1 MTFVIETSDLGVQL
15 AQSTILHPIS
25 IAVKKGENVGIIGSN
40 GAGKSTLMR
49 AILGLIPHNGTSNF
63 TSKSSNEKMSLV
75 AWVPQDRDIVWDVK
89 VESMLGF
96 TFEKVCEVSKP
107 EMSIKRIAIKEAL
120 EITNTLKLANHN
132 LKSLSGGELTAVL
145 IARALVQQ
153 TPTILL
159 DEPLASLD
167 PMQKI
172 TVLSVLRDLS
182 ASGKTILASLH
193 DIDIGKNYF
202 SRYLGM
208 KSGKIT
214 ADLPPKEAIKKQI
227 FDRIY
232 SE

>member
-1 MTFVIETSDLGVQL
+1 MLITIKWCGKINIIASD
-15 AQSTILHPIS
+15 S
-25 IAVKKGENVGIIGSN
+25 
-40 GAGKSTLMR
+40 
-49 AILGLIPHNGTSNF
+49 GLIPHNGTSSF
-63 TSKSSNEKMSLV
+63 TSKSANEKMSLV

-96 TFEKVCEVSKP
+96 TLEKVCQVSNS

-167 PMQKI
+167 PMQKVAI
-172 TVLSVLRDLS
+172 LSLLRDLS

-193 DIDIGKNYF
+193 DIDIGKKYF
-202 SRYLGM
+202 SRYLGIEEW
-208 KSGKIT
+208 KNRS
-214 ADLPPKEAIKKQI
+214 
-227 FDRIY
+227 
-232 SE
+232 

>member
-1 MTFVIETSDLGVQL
+1 MTYMIETSDLGVQL

-25 IAVKKGENVGIIGSN
+25 ITVEKGENVGIIGSN
-40 GAGKSTLMR
+40 GAGKSTLLR
-49 AILGLIPHNGTSNF
+49 AILGLISHNGTSNF
-63 TSKSSNEKMSLV
+63 TSKSANEKMSLV
-75 AWVPQDRDIVWDVK
+75 AWVPQDRDLVWDVK

-96 TFEKVCEVSKP
+96 TLEKVCEVSKP
-107 EMSIKRIAIKEAL
+107 EMSIKRTVIKEAL

-167 PMQKI
+167 PMQKVTI
-172 TVLSVLRDLS
+172 LSLLRDLS

-193 DIDIGKNYF
+193 DIDIGKKYF
-202 SRYLGM
+202 SRYLGL
-208 KSGKIT
+208 KRGKIV
-214 ADLPPKEAIKKQI
+214 ADLPPKEAIQKRI

-232 SE
+232 SK

>member
-1 MTFVIETSDLGVQL
+1 MTYVIETSDLGVRL

-25 IAVKKGENVGIIGSN
+25 IAVKKGENVGVIGSN
-40 GAGKSTLMR
+40 GAGKSTLLR

-75 AWVPQDRDIVWDVK
+75 AWVPQDRDLVWDVK

-96 TFEKVCEVSKP
+96 TLEKVCEVSKP
-107 EMSIKRIAIKEAL
+107 EMSIKRTAIKEAL
-120 EITNTLKLANHN
+120 EITNTRKLANHN

-167 PMQKI
+167 PMQKVTI
-172 TVLSVLRDLS
+172 LSLLRDLS

-193 DIDIGKNYF
+193 DIDIGKKYF
-202 SRYLGM
+202 SR
-208 KSGKIT
+208 
-214 ADLPPKEAIKKQI
+214 
-227 FDRIY
+227 
-232 SE
+232 

>member
-1 MTFVIETSDLGVQL
+1 L
-15 AQSTILHPIS
+15 
-25 IAVKKGENVGIIGSN
+25 
-40 GAGKSTLMR
+40 R

-63 TSKSSNEKMSLV
+63 TSKSANEKMSLV
-75 AWVPQDRDIVWDVK
+75 AWVPQDRDLVWDVK

-96 TFEKVCEVSKP
+96 TLEKICEVSKP
-107 EMSIKRIAIKEAL
+107 EISIKRTAIKEAL

-167 PMQKI
+167 PMQKVTI
-172 TVLSVLRDLS
+172 LSLLRDLS

-193 DIDIGKNYF
+193 DIDIGKKYF
-202 SRYLGM
+202 SRYLGL
-208 KSGKIT
+208 KSGKIA
-214 ADLPPKEAIKKQI
+214 ADLPPKEAIQKRN

-232 SE
+232 SK

>member
-1 MTFVIETSDLGVQL
+1 MTYVIETSDLGVKL

-40 GAGKSTLMR
+40 GAGKSTLLR
-49 AILGLIPHNGTSNF
+49 AILGLIPHNGESNF
-63 TSKSSNEKMSLV
+63 TSKSVNEKMNLV

-96 TFEKVCEVSKP
+96 TLEKVYEVSKP
-107 EMSIKRIAIKEAL
+107 EMSIKQTAIKEAL

-132 LKSLSGGELTAVL
+132 LKSLSGGEVTAVL

-167 PMQKI
+167 PMQKVTI
-172 TVLSVLRDLS
+172 LSLLRDLS

-193 DIDIGKNYF
+193 DIDIGKRYF

-208 KSGKIT
+208 KSGKVV
-214 ADLPPKEAIKKQI
+214 ADLTPKEAMQKRI
-227 FDRIY
+227 FDGIY
-232 SE
+232 AK